1 MSHKTCSTAWAVIC
15 LTALTFSDAG
25 PCLPPVSVKA
35 GPFKADL
42 GNAFID
48 ILDVIAI
55 FTCWS
60 SK

>member
-1 MSHKTCSTAWAVIC
+1 MR

-25 PCLPPVSVKA
+25 PGRPPVSVKA
-35 GPFKADL
+35 GPFKVDL
-42 GNAFID
+42 GNID

>member
-1 MSHKTCSTAWAVIC
+1 MR

-25 PCLPPVSVKA
+25 PGRPPVSVKA
-35 GPFKADL
+35 GPFKVDL
-42 GNAFID
+42 GNAFIE